1 MLTKSWK
8 TTLAGF
14 LTALGVTLSQNEDA
28 TLKLIGQ
35 VLSVVGPLI
44 LGWAAKD
51 FNKTGV

>member
-1 MLTKSWK
+1 MPKNWM
-8 TTLAGF
+8 TTLAGII
-14 LTALGVTLSQNEDA
+14 TAVGVALLQNEDA